1 MATILINSCLE
12 GFQQEV
18 SVCGTEGR
26 LVAREGGELRGTRRG
41 GAREELLLLEL
52 EDQES
57 ATDNT
62 SPCLS
67 RS

>member
-1 MATILINSCLE
+1 MASILINSCLE
-12 GFQQEV
+12 GFYQEV

-26 LVAREGGELRGTRRG
+26 LVAKDGDLKGTRR

-52 EDQES
+52 EDQEPP
-57 ATDNT
+57 THDNS

-67 RS
+67 R